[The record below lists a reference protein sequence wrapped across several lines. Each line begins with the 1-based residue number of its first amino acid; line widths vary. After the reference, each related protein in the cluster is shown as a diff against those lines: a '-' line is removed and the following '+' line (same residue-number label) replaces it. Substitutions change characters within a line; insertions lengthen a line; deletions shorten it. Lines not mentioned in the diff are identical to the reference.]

1 MSSLPNAPQIILCFT
16 AVCWQAA
23 ALLTKLPPPP
33 RNDWEQVCGVQGS
46 PRAYADC
53 FHLDFLDVS
62 QQWFP
67 YLSCCFQVCCLCR
80 QPIAHTGHFIWGRKA
95 VMWGASHVSPSLRWS
110 WFFSLSPSEAEI
122 CIFGFSGIKIHPY
135 RQGIP
140 SARPF
145 QRCTGKKINFVSRFS
160 FFSFERNICDWNS
173 FLENSYVLCLSL
185 PWYSVGIVKREQQSF
200 LFQTKPFSF
209 SVCAESVGSSGA
221 AEGDNPFTFGGA
233 GRPATSIKSLKN
245 QPVEPNSA
253 LAPPC
258 IPHTTHLSGV
268 NQGRKILTHRIHEDS
283 LFSIVHMGTPHWKV
297 TVFHRLDVSG
307 VCAILFVCYTN
318 K

>member
-1 MSSLPNAPQIILCFT
+1 MVSVSLLLLSGLLPLPTTHSSYWTLHLRKKSCHVRSFSCKPKPEVEFIFLSFP
-16 AVCWQAA
+16 
-23 ALLTKLPPPP
+23 LRG
-33 RNDWEQVCGVQGS
+33 RNL
-46 PRAYADC
+46 
-53 FHLDFLDVS
+53 H
-62 QQWFP
+62 
-67 YLSCCFQVCCLCR
+67 
-80 QPIAHTGHFIWGRKA
+80 
-95 VMWGASHVSPSLRWS
+95 
-110 WFFSLSPSEAEI
+110 
-122 CIFGFSGIKIHPY
+122 FGFSGIKIHPY